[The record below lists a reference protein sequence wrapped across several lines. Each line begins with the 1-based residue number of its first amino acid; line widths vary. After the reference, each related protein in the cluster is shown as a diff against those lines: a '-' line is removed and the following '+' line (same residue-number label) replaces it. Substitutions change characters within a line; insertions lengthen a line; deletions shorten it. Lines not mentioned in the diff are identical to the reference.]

1 MENVVEITNLTRDDV
16 QSVLRCRA
24 VNNNISAPVETRILL
39 DIIRKIILE
48 KLLLLILWQV
58 MEANLYSN
66 LKI

>member
-39 DIIRKIILE
+39 DIIRKIILG